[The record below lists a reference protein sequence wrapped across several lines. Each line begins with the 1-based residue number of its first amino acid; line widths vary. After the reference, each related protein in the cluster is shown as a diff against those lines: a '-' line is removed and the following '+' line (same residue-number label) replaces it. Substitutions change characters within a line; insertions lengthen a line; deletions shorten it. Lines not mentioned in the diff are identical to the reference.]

1 MITRME
7 IKGVHLTIDD
17 KLRKYVER
25 KLGGLD
31 RFMSRH
37 SRDSA
42 HLEVTLKESQPKGG
56 KQCHCNVTLHLPHD
70 TIIIKESTINMYAAI
85 DIAESKL
92 KLQLKK
98 YKDQHDRSKLGRK
111 LFNRQNQSAVPEP
124 MADPSV
130 VE

>member
-17 KLRKYVER
+17 KLRKYTEK

-37 SRDSA
+37 ARESA

-56 KQCHCNVTLHLPHD
+56 KQCHCDITLHMPHEN
-70 TIIIKESTINMYAAI
+70 IVIKEATINMYAAI
-85 DIAESKL
+85 DIVEGKL
-92 KLQLKK
+92 KMQLKK
-98 YKDQHDRSKLGRK
+98 YKDTHEQGKLKRK
-111 LFNRQNQSAVPEP
+111 LFARQKLQPEP
-124 MADPSV
+124 P